1 MTRYPCLRDDQG
13 GCHFLE
19 GRIVTI
25 GSGASCQVRIQ
36 GEGVLE
42 QHAFLLFKE
51 GRWNLRALESGA
63 KIRIDGVG
71 LEQEI
76 ALVHGAVVE
85 VGKRNL
91 TFLERSSDASNAYQ
105 EVPLVQLLEAVVAF
119 VRSSDPVAACVEMV
133 QAAARQLGADGVRVL
148 QRAQG
153 QDSWKTLAACP
164 ASAPRGRFSERALH
178 LADEFGGTVRMG
190 ETELDGL
197 PAGGSI
203 DANGIRSLLC
213 ARLSLPDGEEGFLY
227 ADRLA
232 GRSAFGPQDEAVFGA
247 LANLFGEVAALIAR
261 TDRQRRSIEEMER
274 TDASAG
280 GILCE
285 SDAMQRVLREARRV
299 ASADIP
305 VHVWG
310 ETGTGK
316 ELLARYIH
324 ENSLRASGPFV
335 AINCGAIPEGL
346 VESELFGHAKGAFTG
361 AVQSRVGWIEKAS
374 GGTLFL
380 DEMGEFPASLQIKL
394 LRVLQEGEVV
404 PVGGSQPVKVDFRL
418 VTATHRDLR
427 AEVEAGR
434 FRADLF
440 WRIHVVRL
448 ELPPLRSRG
457 RDVQILA
464 EHFLGVFQRRHG
476 VGKKAFSRSAE
487 KAILEHGW
495 PGNVRELEN
504 AVQKAVLLANGE
516 HIQAWDL
523 GLGEAEGEREPV
535 CDLPDDRTLQGA
547 RDMAEREAIVEAMR
561 VAKGNISHAARILG
575 TDRKVVMRAMERLGM
590 DADFFRSRKM
600 GRFIPDPIEGGL

>member
-1 MTRYPCLRDDQG
+1 
-13 GCHFLE
+13 
-19 GRIVTI
+19 
-25 GSGASCQVRIQ
+25 
-36 GEGVLE
+36 
-42 QHAFLLFKE
+42 
-51 GRWNLRALESGA
+51 
-63 KIRIDGVG
+63 
-71 LEQEI
+71 
-76 ALVHGAVVE
+76 
-85 VGKRNL
+85 
-91 TFLERSSDASNAYQ
+91 
-105 EVPLVQLLEAVVAF
+105 VVAF
-119 VRSSDPVAACVEMV
+119 VRSSDPVAACVEMA

-153 QDSWKTLAACP
+153 QENWKTLAACP

-178 LADEFGGTVRMG
+178 LAAEHGGTVRMG

-213 ARLSLPDGEEGFLY
+213 TRLPLPDGEEGFLY

-232 GRSAFGPQDEAVFGA
+232 GRSAFDPQDEAVFGA
-247 LANLFGEVAALIAR
+247 LASLFGEVATLIAR
-261 TDRQRRSIEEMER
+261 SDRQRRSIEEMER
-274 TDASAG
+274 SGASVG

-285 SDAMQRVLREARRV
+285 SETMQRVLREARRV
-299 ASADIP
+299 ASADVPI
-305 VHVWG
+305 HIWG

-324 ENSLRASGPFV
+324 ENSHRASAPFV

-361 AVQSRVGWIEKAS
+361 AVQSRVGWIEKSS

-380 DEMGEFPASLQIKL
+380 DEMGDFPASLQIKL

-404 PVGGSQPVKVDFRL
+404 PVGGTQPVKVDFRL

-427 AEVEAGR
+427 TEVEAGR

-440 WRIHVVRL
+440 WRIHVVRM
-448 ELPPLRSRG
+448 ELPPLRARG
-457 RDVQILA
+457 RDAQILA

-476 VGKKAFSRSAE
+476 IGKKMYSRSAE

-504 AVQKAVLLANGE
+504 AVQKAVLLSNDE
-516 HIQAWDL
+516 HIQPWDL
-523 GLGEAEGEREPV
+523 GLGEGENERETV
-535 CDLPDDRTLQGA
+535 GDLPDDRTLQGA
-547 RDMAEREAIVEAMR
+547 RDMAEREAIVDAMR
-561 VAKGNISHAARILG
+561 VSKGNISHAARILG

-600 GRFIPDPIEGGL
+600 GRFIPDPTEGGL